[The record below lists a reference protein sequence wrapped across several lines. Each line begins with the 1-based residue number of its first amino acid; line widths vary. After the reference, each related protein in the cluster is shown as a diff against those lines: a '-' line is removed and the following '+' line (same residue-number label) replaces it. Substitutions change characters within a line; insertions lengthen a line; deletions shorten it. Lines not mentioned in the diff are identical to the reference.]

1 MKVGD
6 LIREKQYPTAQSTTA
21 RASHARRAQYGIIVE
36 IGDLRTKEPYK
47 VYCPGHG
54 KVVAFKKKYIQE
66 DCEVINESR

>member
-6 LIREKQYPTAQSTTA
+6 LIREKQYPTD
-21 RASHARRAQYGIIVE
+21 QYGIIVE

-66 DCEVINESR
+66 DCEVISESR